1 MRKKAKRKKASAK
14 ARFSFIR
21 VIYVVAAFMLLFG
34 FGYFYLNHSTNPCAN
49 SISCIKDLSGK
60 YEPNEKEAVF
70 MGRKVTVPSEIAQN
84 ITEKPV
90 LGETTPSNKRIFI
103 DLANQR
109 VYAYE
114 GDKLV
119 YSFLVSTGK
128 WGRTPT
134 GEFRIWVKLR
144 YTRMS
149 GGNSAIGTYYN
160 LPNVPFV
167 MFFYNNEIPKSMG
180 YSLHGTYWHNNFGHV
195 MSHGCVNMKT
205 EEAEKIYYW
214 ADPPTN
220 GNLTYATNG
229 NPGTPIII
237 YGQASME

>member
-1 MRKKAKRKKASAK
+1 MRIVY
-14 ARFSFIR
+14 FFG
-21 VIYVVAAFMLLFG
+21 AFALLLG
-34 FGYFYLNHSTNPCAN
+34 FGYFFFNHTNNTCAN
-49 SISCIKDLSGK
+49 SISCIKDLSGI
-60 YEPNEKEAVF
+60 YEPNQKEGTF
-70 MGRKVTVPSEIAQN
+70 LGRKIGVPLEIAQN

-90 LGETTPSNKRIFI
+90 LGDQTSTNKRIFV

-109 VYAYE
+109 LYAYE

-134 GEFRIWVKLR
+134 GEFKIWVKLR
-144 YTRMS
+144 YTKMS
-149 GGNSAIGTYYN
+149 GGSQALGTYYY
-160 LPNVPFV
+160 LPNVPYV
-167 MFFYNNEIPKSMG
+167 MFFYNNEVPKSMG

-205 EEAEKIYYW
+205 EEVEKIYYW

-220 GNLTYATNG
+220 GNLTYATNE

-237 YGQASME
+237 YGEAPYE

>member
-1 MRKKAKRKKASAK
+1 MRIVY
-14 ARFSFIR
+14 FFG
-21 VIYVVAAFMLLFG
+21 AFVLLFG
-34 FGYFYLNHSTNPCAN
+34 FGYFYFNNGTSSCAN

-60 YEPNEKEAVF
+60 YETDQKEGVF
-70 MGRKVTVPSEIAQN
+70 LGRKISVPSEIAKN
-84 ITEKPV
+84 ITEKTV
-90 LGETTPSNKRIFI
+90 LGDQTNTNKRIFI
-103 DLANQR
+103 DLTNQR
-109 VYAYE
+109 LYAYE
-114 GDKLV
+114 GDRLV

-134 GEFRIWVKLR
+134 GEFRIWIKLR

-149 GGNSAIGTYYN
+149 GGNQAIGTYYN

-195 MSHGCVNMKT
+195 MSHGCINMKT
-205 EEAEKIYYW
+205 EEVEKIYYW

-220 GNLTYATNG
+220 GNLTYATKE
-229 NPGTPIII
+229 NPGTTIVI
-237 YGQASME
+237 YGQASQE